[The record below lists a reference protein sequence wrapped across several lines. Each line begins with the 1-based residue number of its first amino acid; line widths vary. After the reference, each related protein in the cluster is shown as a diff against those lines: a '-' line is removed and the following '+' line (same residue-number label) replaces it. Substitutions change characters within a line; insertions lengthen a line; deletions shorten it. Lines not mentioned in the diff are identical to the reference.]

1 MKLCLKG
8 RTEGGR
14 IPLDGSSSMLSGL
27 IGIFGGV
34 GEMAMRCFPM
44 FEPATDLEKK

>member
-8 RTEGGR
+8 RAEGGR
-14 IPLDGSSSMLSGL
+14 ISLDGSSGMLSGL

-34 GEMAMRCFPM
+34 GEDGHEVLPYV
-44 FEPATDLEKK
+44 